1 MSKRI
6 AKIVNIVAWAILF
19 LAFVF
24 ADVYKLDV
32 RTVEIQIAG
41 IGIFHIFSVILGFI
55 GLASAVVLLIGE
67 QEPDIE

>member
-1 MSKRI
+1 MLKRI

-41 IGIFHIFSVILGFI
+41 LGIFHIFAVILGFI
-55 GLASAVVLLIGE
+55 GLASAVVLLIRD
-67 QEPDIE
+67 QETTVD

>member
-6 AKIVNIVAWAILF
+6 AKIVNIAAWAILF

-32 RTVEIQIAG
+32 RTVEIQILG
-41 IGIFHIFSVILGFI
+41 LGIFHIFSVILGFI
-55 GLASAVVLLIGE
+55 GLASAVVLFLGDE
-67 QEPDIE
+67 ETNVN